1 MARTAG
7 TCLIICGALA
17 REVLQVMV
25 REGQPLGVG
34 GAPERV
40 AGPQFSTAVGLVRL
54 GGLDQM
60 QRLQKLEE
68 SSFSGRLRTFWRN
81 LTRLFE

>member
-1 MARTAG
+1 M
-7 TCLIICGALA
+7 ALA

-54 GGLDQM
+54 GGLDQL
-60 QRLQKLEE
+60 QRLQRIEE
-68 SSFSGRLRTFWRN
+68 ASFSGRLRTFWRN